1 MCAEFGEFGPTVK
14 AQSLTQGR
22 DLVDPAHSMT
32 AVRGTASKSKPIAG
46 FRGLV
51 REFPRRFCEPHLAW

>member
-1 MCAEFGEFGPTVK
+1 MCAELVEFGPTVK

-32 AVRGTASKSKPIAG
+32 ASKSKPTAG
-46 FRGLV
+46 FRGLD
-51 REFPRRFCEPHLAW
+51 REFP